1 MDYTGPTLD
10 TWTSIFLL
18 VAGQG
23 FFLSVLLFS
32 TIKRQER
39 ANLWLGLLIF
49 AFALTLVDYVGFW
62 TNYNHLF
69 TWFAG
74 IYEPLAFL
82 LGPLLYIYLKELGTS
97 KYDLRKAWPH
107 FVPFFLILLYR
118 LPFLIMTPLEKV
130 KILQGRLAEVSADV
144 FLFPYNFSI
153 FLGLCVLHLAIYSFL
168 IYTLWIR
175 DNLKGAAEN
184 QRAMIRNKWQKLL
197 WQLYTAFAASY
208 FVYFVL
214 VHTRMFHRVHDYFIA
229 LSMSLFIYI
238 VGYLGYRKPAIFRG
252 RILER
257 VFLPNKYQHSSLTA
271 SASSSIMK
279 KLLKHMQITQ
289 PYLEN
294 EFRLNELAEQL
305 GVSTHH
311 LSQVINEKLNK
322 NFSDFVNTYR
332 VEEAKRLLTDPKSSG
347 RYIIDIAYAS
357 GFNNKTTFNKAFKE
371 QTGMSPSEFRKKE
384 QSGNTSQ
391 AIAG

>member
-23 FFLSVLLFS
+23 FFLSFLLFS

-62 TNYNHLF
+62 TNYNHLYPF
-69 TWFAG
+69 FAG
-74 IYEPLAFL
+74 IYEPLTFL
-82 LGPLLYIYLKELGTS
+82 IGPLLYIYLKELGTS
-97 KYDLRKAWPH
+97 RYELKKTLPH
-107 FVPFFLILLYR
+107 FIPFFLIFAYR
-118 LPFLIMTPLEKV
+118 LPFLIMPAAEKV
-130 KILQGRLAEVSADV
+130 KVLQGRIADV
-144 FLFPYNFSI
+144 SPDVLWFPYNFSL
-153 FLGLCVLHLAIYSFL
+153 FVGLSVLHLAVYSFM

-175 DNLKGAAEN
+175 NDLQGQSDN
-184 QRAMIRNKWQKLL
+184 QRAIIRNKWQKLL
-197 WQLYTAFAASY
+197 WQLYTAFTASY
-208 FVYFVL
+208 FIYFVV
-214 VHTRMFHRVHDYFIA
+214 VHTRIFNRVHDYFIA
-229 LSMSLFIYI
+229 LCMSLFIYT

-252 RILER
+252 RVLER

-271 SASSSIMK
+271 SAAASILK
-279 KLLKHMQITQ
+279 KLLQHMKATQ

-371 QTGMSPSEFRKKE
+371 QTGMSPSEYRKQ
-384 QSGNTSQ
+384 QSGNTSR